1 MTRSILTNLPDTPG
15 YRTPAAERNRH
26 PRCNSVDWKAKKRVN
41 VDLVAKRRAS
51 EDCSDT
57 ALVGIFAKRCRVNSS
72 STVAKSM
79 DNTVNNS
86 RTQNTALRGVGW
98 TARLPAVLPNGATT
112 LSLLRLVVCLTER
125 INTDKLA
132 SIPSRMLTVRSSKTA
147 STSSTLRTSSSSL
160 LPAINRSRSRT
171 RSVRPWLSASFVL
184 PEMARSTR

>member
-1 MTRSILTNLPDTPG
+1 MTRNILTNLPDTPG
-15 YRTPAAERNRH
+15 YRTLAAELNR
-26 PRCNSVDWKAKKRVN
+26 PLRCNSEDWKAKKRVN
-41 VDLVAKRRAS
+41 ADLVVKRRVS
-51 EDCSDT
+51 EGCLDT
-57 ALVGIFAKRCRVNSS
+57 VLVDTFARRCRVNSN
-72 STVAKSM
+72 STAAKSM

-125 INTDKLA
+125 INTDKFA
-132 SIPSRMLTVRSSKTA
+132 SIPSKMLTVRSSKTA
-147 STSSTLRTSSSSL
+147 STSSTSRTSSSSL